1 MTYFEE
7 YFLKEYKA
15 RADVR
20 EYKFPC
26 DIGQQVSVEEMKR
39 IRNIL
44 RNAYVQYRTEK
55 RCAGTLRKLLVD
67 YKKIAENR
75 TEPYSKRRY
84 NVFVYKYMVDMFIGN
99 KAIASKMKVSA
110 DTVQKDL
117 GHVLDDLMLM
127 CIGLPA
133 ASGSLNSQR
142 KCIQFMLRNKEL
154 LLYPVGNHVDEIWR
168 QHGQAI
174 REWHKKSVEITEQML
189 KSIEDYLDYCR
200 DIENPSELDGRRA
213 DVLEDYLNGMKYE
226 AMAEKYGCSV
236 ETIYEDMRDIE
247 TKLAHMLFA

>member
-7 YFLKEYKA
+7 YFLKEYKT
-15 RADVR
+15 RTDVR

-26 DIGQQVSVEEMKR
+26 DIGQQVSAEEMKR
-39 IRNIL
+39 LRNIL

-55 RCAGTLRKLLVD
+55 RCTGTLRKLLVD

-99 KAIASKMKVSA
+99 RAIASKMKVSA
-110 DTVQKDL
+110 DTVQNDL
-117 GHVLDDLMLM
+117 KHVLDDLMLM

-133 ASGSLNSQR
+133 AAGSLNSQR
-142 KCIQFMLRNKEL
+142 KCIQFMLRNKDL
-154 LLYPVGNHVDEIWR
+154 LLYPIGNYADEIWH
-168 QHGQAI
+168 QNGQAI

-189 KSIEDYLDYCR
+189 KTIEDYLEYCR
-200 DIENPSELDGRRA
+200 DLENPFELDVRKA
-213 DVLEDYLNGMKYE
+213 DVLEDYLNGVKYE
-226 AMAEKYGCSV
+226 VMAEKYGCSID
-236 ETIYEDMRDIE
+236 TIYDDMRDVE
-247 TKLAHMLFA
+247 TKLAQMLFV